1 MLTTA
6 ITAAIVGALNIL
18 GVSPDPVLIGAIW
31 VAVKAAIVG
40 LGLLGG
46 ARLLQRARKQ
56 DSDA

>member
-1 MLTTA
+1 LLTTA
-6 ITAAIVGALNIL
+6 ITAVIVGALNML
-18 GVSPDPVLIGAIW
+18 GVAPDPFLIGAIW

-46 ARLLQRARKQ
+46 AKLLQRARKQ